1 MWEPAAPANDHTHSR
16 RNDYIAAWWRTTDV
30 LYHNDHKERNNVLL
44 RVAKR
49 NARKRDTSPRTELQ
63 LTSSSSSRHCIQ
75 EMQSKRDSSHLLIL
89 HRHVRRR
96 VRFEGR
102 TRRCHCRSF
111 RTAATYPPD
120 PSRSARTPPP
130 SSPSRRCKP
139 YKIQHTRDG
148 ITGREA
154 AV

>member
-89 HRHVRRR
+89 HLHVRRR
-96 VRFEGR
+96 VRFGR
-102 TRRCHCRSF
+102 AGQDGATADRSVRR
-111 RTAATYPPD
+111 P
-120 PSRSARTPPP
+120 RTPL
-130 SSPSRRCKP
+130 
-139 YKIQHTRDG
+139 IL
-148 ITGREA
+148 REVRVLLHLFHLLGVVNLTKYNIPETA
-154 AV
+154 